1 MPAGWAAAAD
11 LSADSEAAG
20 CALSRAQPVRPLP
33 PLPCRPPDS
42 RPALLTTP
50 QLARSP
56 PFHHGLN
63 SLLTL
68 VCRPLVDRTRPSSSP
83 SSGSVE
89 YAEYAASSTEY
100 YAGRLSVAEYAA
112 SPPPPPPPHPP
123 LLPPVPSPPL
133 RPPCVPF
140 SSWPSATLPP
150 STTPASLRHSP
161 LPCSIPAFLLP
172 TSILRTSARYS
183 VAALRVIGAAAR
195 SWTGQRWRVHRL
207 SVVLAAAQ
215 AVLVLVALLAALVA
229 IARGAWGG
237 AVAAAVAALFGWLLL
252 AVELAQAAAPLG
264 VACRQVAPPLSNSPL
279 PNPLS
284 PTLT

>member
-20 CALSRAQPVRPLP
+20 CALSRTQPVRPLP

-100 YAGRLSVAEYAA
+100 HAGRLSVAEYAA
-112 SPPPPPPPHPP
+112 PSPPPYPPPTPP
-123 LLPPVPSPPL
+123 TIRPLSVLPASPSLRGPLPRSLPPPRPPPSATPLSPVPSPP
-133 RPPCVPF
+133 F
-140 SSWPSATLPP
+140 SSPP
-150 STTPASLRHSP
+150 
-161 LPCSIPAFLLP
+161 
-172 TSILRTSARYS
+172 
-183 VAALRVIGAAAR
+183 R
-195 SWTGQRWRVHRL
+195 S
-207 SVVLAAAQ
+207 S
-215 AVLVLVALLAALVA
+215 
-229 IARGAWGG
+229 
-237 AVAAAVAALFGWLLL
+237 
-252 AVELAQAAAPLG
+252 
-264 VACRQVAPPLSNSPL
+264 APPPGTASRRCG
-279 PNPLS
+279 
-284 PTLT
+284 